1 MLNTVIKN
9 AIMVA
14 IKNPEN
20 LNEDGSI
27 NWNFV
32 DSDLWMDGVITSE
45 NQTVAYEIFNNVADE
60 LEIPYDDEVLV

>member
-1 MLNTVIKN
+1 MTVTIKN
-9 AIMVA
+9 AIIA
-14 IKNPEN
+14 SIANPEN

-45 NQTVAYEIFNNVADE
+45 NQTEAYEVFNTVADE
-60 LEIPYDDEVLV
+60 LELV